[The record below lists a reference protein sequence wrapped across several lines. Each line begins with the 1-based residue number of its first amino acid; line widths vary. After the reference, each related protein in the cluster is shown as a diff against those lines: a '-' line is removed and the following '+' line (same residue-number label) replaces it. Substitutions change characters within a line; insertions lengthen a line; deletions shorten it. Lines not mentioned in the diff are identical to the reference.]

1 MGRTRKKKSAVVQT
15 PIYRTYKS
23 RIFEMIFSDRKELLS
38 LYNAVNHTD
47 YKDPEQLK
55 VNTLKNAIYM
65 GMRNDVSFIVDLK
78 LNLYEHQSTY
88 NPNLP
93 LRFLFYVADLY
104 SDLTKDANLYST
116 RLIGLP
122 TPRFLVFYNGVEER
136 PDKEVLK
143 LSTAFQ
149 VKEEEVFLELTVI
162 VLNINQGHNRSLLQA
177 CRTLNDYA
185 VYTSRIRTYAQQT
198 DLDTAVER
206 AITECMDEGILA
218 DFLRKNRAEVKK
230 VSIYEYDYEKHM
242 RQEREENFEAGLAQG
257 RAEGREE
264 GLAEGICAYICLAR
278 SQGMSEELLRRE
290 LQSQFSVSEQMI
302 KECLGRMAGK
312 SKQGEQN
319 E

>member
-1 MGRTRKKKSAVVQT
+1 MGRTRKQKGAVVQT

-302 KECLGRMAGK
+302 KECLGRMDGK

>member
-302 KECLGRMAGK
+302 KECLGRMDGK

>member
-1 MGRTRKKKSAVVQT
+1 
-15 PIYRTYKS
+15 
-23 RIFEMIFSDRKELLS
+23 
-38 LYNAVNHTD
+38 
-47 YKDPEQLK
+47 K

-302 KECLGRMAGK
+302 KECLGRMDGK